1 MVSETVTGVSAANG
15 PVAVAVTSIRQ
26 DEPTL
31 LAGTGSADTCPDGK
45 GVGSSTAQ
53 VRAERAGNVKVP
65 GDGRVYHIG
74 FTATDPGGNRCT
86 GEVLVCVPHDQG
98 QRMECVDEGPLYDST
113 RCPGRSSNRR
123 VRHKRK

>member
-1 MVSETVTGVSAANG
+1 MGLKGITCCAFQRAPWSHEPEQSSQ
-15 PVAVAVTSIRQ
+15 SIRQ

-31 LAGTGSADTCPDGK
+31 AAGSGSRDTCPDGN

-74 FTATDPGGNRCT
+74 FTATDANGQSCR

-98 QRMECVDEGPLYDST
+98 ARTACVDEGPLYDST
-113 RCPGRSSNRR
+113 QCAVDSANR
-123 VRHKRK
+123 